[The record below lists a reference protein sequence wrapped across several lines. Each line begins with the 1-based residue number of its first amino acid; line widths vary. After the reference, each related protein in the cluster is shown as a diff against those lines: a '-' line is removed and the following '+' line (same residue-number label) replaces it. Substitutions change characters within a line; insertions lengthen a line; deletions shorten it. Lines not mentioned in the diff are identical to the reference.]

1 MVFNVN
7 KVSCLTSSQESL
19 TDIISNLLIMPYI
32 ILLDKDKFYKNLG
45 FFSEEKWKIILAA
58 FFLNSEYGDS
68 KYYNTISLIYYVLE
82 FF

>member
-45 FFSEEKWKIILAA
+45 FFSEEK
-58 FFLNSEYGDS
+58 
-68 KYYNTISLIYYVLE
+68 
-82 FF
+82 